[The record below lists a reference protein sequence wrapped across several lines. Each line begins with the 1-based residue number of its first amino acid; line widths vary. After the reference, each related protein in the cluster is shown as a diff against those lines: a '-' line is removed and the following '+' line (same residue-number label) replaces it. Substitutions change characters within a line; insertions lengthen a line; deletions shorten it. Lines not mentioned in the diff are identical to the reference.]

1 MTPASGRAH
10 KPSSRTFVRST
21 QQRAQAATRRR
32 AQQVSD
38 GDQQRERHASIKAEK
53 GHGNDLKVLQRE
65 DDHRAGEQNDDG
77 EVDPT
82 HGWLLIV
89 DQETAGRGHSACYT
103 SERSRRSPKPSPIQ
117 PTPAMMR
124 SMPRNRPRI

>member
-1 MTPASGRAH
+1 MKVRLDVMLAERGLAE
-10 KPSSRTFVRST
+10 SREK
-21 QQRAQAATRRR
+21 AQALVLAGEVLVDGVKARKPG
-32 AQQVSD
+32 QSVSS
-38 GDQQRERHASIKAEK
+38 EA
-53 GHGNDLKVLQRE
+53 DLKVLQRE

-103 SERSRRSPKPSPIQ
+103 SERSRRRPKPSPIQ